1 MYYTV
6 ESGRAAFVESLEK
19 EPLIKCDFKVGDK
32 VTFTN
37 EYGVVFPN
45 HVVVG
50 FANQEQIFNSRFI
63 FIDSDAYWFPKSP
76 EQLKLESEI

>member
-6 ESGRAAFVESLEK
+6 EAGRAEFVANLK
-19 EPLIKCDFKVGDK
+19 TDPHIACDFKVGDK

-50 FANQEQIFNSRFI
+50 FANHEQMLNGRFI
-63 FIDSDAYWFPKSP
+63 FIDSDAYWFPKNP
-76 EQLKLESEI
+76 DQLKKSYT

>member
-6 ESGRAAFVESLEK
+6 EAGRAEFVNNLEK
-19 EPLIKCDFKVGDK
+19 EPHIKCDFKVGDK

-37 EYGVVFPN
+37 EFGVVFPN

-50 FANQEQIFNSRFI
+50 FANQEQIFNGRFI

-76 EQLKLESEI
+76 EQLKIESGM